1 MSLRSTQHLFLLGAI
16 ASALAACG
24 GSSTPSTAPA
34 LAPAALTL
42 AADASAVDW
51 NTSSNIDVLSN
62 DTVTRGGMT
71 LTAVS
76 GAAHGTAIVS
86 NGKINYTPTAGFYGV
101 ENLSYTVTATEG
113 GATATGTAAVTVE
126 ALLTLNGNASDNPL
140 SNATVAAT
148 VGGKTF
154 TATTKANGD
163 FSLVLRSTKGT
174 DFVVLTATGSGGQ
187 APVKLTSLVGD
198 IADLAKDANAQG
210 QVAMAD
216 SPNIAVTHITTAFMA
231 LATKSLGGTAPTTLQ
246 QLEDVASKVDVD
258 EVMRLATAIK
268 LIADAG
274 VPLPAGITDTL
285 ALVQSDAAVAA
296 VYTAATAINP
306 LLAAATRDSV
316 EDQAVSPGPA
326 FTLDGRVD
334 RTVVYRDFTVQYRK
348 DGTAR
353 MSGRMGERNMT
364 WVATG
369 PNVTLTYQ
377 QPVEFYYDAGTLK
390 ANGVATQY
398 AIKEVANGM
407 LIMRVLNENTVRW
420 GETGSVT
427 WVDGPDA
434 GKAATGIN
442 VTTTNK
448 TESLSSSFNLDE
460 RLPIT
465 AAMTAPGVVLGGA
478 VSIPSPTVDSV
489 SNPGTGFLDFVPQR
503 IDALEFVDATTAR
516 FVLSQRLVTY
526 EVSDNFITIHH
537 QSGNAAT
544 WRFALLGINATSGT
558 QTWVAQDTADGLL
571 VPFTGQVSDAPKL
584 KFTEELA
591 LHRFVEGPTSVR
603 LTGQLNADKTVT
615 STLYPGPTYTSSWE
629 VTLSGD
635 LVIRHVTTATG
646 KVARSTRFVPI
657 KFVGKKL
664 WYVAVLNA
672 NSSIISYLE
681 DQN

>member
-1 MSLRSTQHLFLLGAI
+1 
-16 ASALAACG
+16 
-24 GSSTPSTAPA
+24 
-34 LAPAALTL
+34 
-42 AADASAVDW
+42 V
-51 NTSSNIDVLSN
+51 
-62 DTVTRGGMT
+62 
-71 LTAVS
+71 
-76 GAAHGTAIVS
+76 VS
-86 NGKINYTPTAGFYGV
+86 NGKISYTPAPGFYGV

-113 GATATGTAAVTVE
+113 SATATGSAAITVE

-174 DFVVLTATGSGGQ
+174 DFVVLTASGSGGQ

-268 LIADAG
+268 LTADAG
-274 VPLPAGITDTL
+274 VPLPAGVTDTL

-296 VYTAATAINP
+296 VYTAAKAINP

-316 EDQAVSPGPA
+316 EDQAVSAGPT

-364 WVATG
+364 WVSDG

-377 QPVEFYYDAGTLK
+377 QPVEFYYDAGVLT
-390 ANGVATQY
+390 ANGVPTQY
-398 AIKEVANGM
+398 GIKEVASGM
-407 LIMRVLNENTVRW
+407 IILRVLNENTVRW

-434 GKAATGIN
+434 GKAASGIN

-448 TESLSSSFNLDE
+448 TESLSSAFNLDE

-465 AAMTAPGVVLGGA
+465 AAMTAPGTVLGGA
-478 VSIPSPTVDSV
+478 LSIPSPTVDTV
-489 SNPGTGFLDFVPQR
+489 SNPGTGFLNFVPQR
-503 IDALEFVDATTAR
+503 IDALEFIDATTAR
-516 FVLSQRLVTY
+516 FVLSQRVVSY

-537 QSGNAAT
+537 QSGNAAS
-544 WRFALLGINATSGT
+544 WRFALLGINGTSGL
-558 QTWVAQDTADGLL
+558 QTWVAQDAADALL
-571 VPFTGQVSDAPKL
+571 VPFTAHVSDSPKL

-591 LHRFVEGPTSVR
+591 LHRFADATSTVR
-603 LTGQLNADKTVT
+603 LTGVLNADKTVT
-615 STLYPGPTYTSSWE
+615 STLYPSASYTGSWE

-635 LVIRHVTTATG
+635 LVVRHVLTATG

-664 WYVAVLNA
+664 WYVATLNT